1 MEVIPEPDQITNV
14 IYACTFPTH
23 LASANPFSA
32 FTTSGWC
39 VLSSKMHKLVSVGS
53 LFVVKLMFEACVA
66 GPPAATI
73 TSSAMECSVG
83 IGKSKF
89 T

>member
-1 MEVIPEPDQITNV
+1 MYVSNPLGLCKSLFCVYNKWVVCSVIQ
-14 IYACTFPTH
+14 
-23 LASANPFSA
+23 
-32 FTTSGWC
+32 
-39 VLSSKMHKLVSVGS
+39 MHKLVSVGS